1 MLFDDPI
8 ITILI
13 LITNQTFS
21 IIPIIEEKVNS
32 LNIIAIIVHTFL
44 SFFWYNNLIIL
55 LSLQVINCDSKNSNN

>member
-1 MLFDDPI
+1 MLFDDLI

-44 SFFWYNNLIIL
+44 SFF
-55 LSLQVINCDSKNSNN
+55 